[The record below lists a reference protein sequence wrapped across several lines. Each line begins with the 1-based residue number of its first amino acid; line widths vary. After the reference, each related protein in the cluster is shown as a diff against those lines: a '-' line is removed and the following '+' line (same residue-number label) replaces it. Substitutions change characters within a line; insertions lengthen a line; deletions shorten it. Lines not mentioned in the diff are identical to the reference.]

1 MEDLKKLYKETTGL
15 EVASCESLPGA
26 GSNRQY
32 YRITGTDGSTLIG
45 AIGTSRD
52 ENHAFCYLAR
62 HFTEAG
68 LPVPQV
74 IAESKDGLRYLQSDL
89 GDQSLFDALKGGR
102 EAGGRY
108 NARERELLRRTI
120 AALPSM
126 QIRGARALDFTQ
138 CYPQEALDET
148 NVLFDLNYFKYCF
161 LKATGLDFHELKL
174 EASFQL
180 LARDIV
186 SIPGEA
192 FMYRDFQARNV
203 MLDKDGNPFF
213 IDFQGGRRGPVQ
225 YDVASFLWQASA
237 RYPKKLREQMIG
249 VYLQSLKQY
258 QEVSEKQFRQGL
270 QLCVLFRLL
279 QVLGAYGF
287 RGYFERKKHFLESIP
302 PAMEGLREL
311 LAEGGCP
318 YPYLHEVLT
327 ALVAMPQFAPEPKKS
342 VKRADGFRTTDINPY
357 TAHPQDGPAT
367 FSRYDGSGPLV
378 VRVYSFSYG
387 KGIPEDTSGN
397 GGGYVFDCRSTHNP
411 GRYEPYKRL
420 TGLDEP
426 VIRFLEDD
434 GEILVFLESV
444 YKLAD
449 AHITRYLQRGFTSL
463 MFSFGCTGGQ
473 HRSVY
478 CAQHLAEYVHRKYGI
493 EVHVCHREQGI
504 EQTFSPARA
513 MVFAAGLGTRLKPLT
528 DTMPKALVPVGGK
541 PLLEH
546 LLVKLKA
553 AGFRDVVINV
563 HHFADM
569 IEDWCQQH
577 PMGMHIWF
585 SDEREQLLETGG
597 GIKHAVPLL
606 RDAQDGFLIH
616 NVDILSNA
624 DLRALAEAGRGSAA
638 TLLVSERE
646 TQRYLL
652 FDDDMR
658 LVGWINTAT
667 GEVRSP
673 YPHLLSNPSPL
684 TSNRY
689 HKYAFAGIHYM
700 NPRLFRFFDDFPERF
715 SIIDFYLKVCAD
727 EPIYGHVQ
735 PDLRLLDVGKADSLS
750 AAESMI
756 ETLTK
761 NN

>member
-1 MEDLKKLYKETTGL
+1 MEELKKLYKEATGL
-15 EVASCESLPGA
+15 EVSEVETIPGA

-32 YRITGTDGSTLIG
+32 YRLKGNDGSTLIG
-45 AIGTSRD
+45 AVGTSRD
-52 ENHAFCYLAR
+52 ENHAFCYLAK
-62 HFTEAG
+62 HFVEAG

-74 IAESKDGLRYLQSDL
+74 VAESKDGLRYLQSDL
-89 GDQSLFDALKGGR
+89 GNQSLFDALKGGR

-108 NARERELLRRTI
+108 NAHEKELLRRTI
-120 AALPSM
+120 AALPAM
-126 QIRGARALDFTQ
+126 QILGAHELDFTQ

-180 LARDIV
+180 MARDIV
-186 SIPGEA
+186 NIPGGA

-203 MLDKDGNPFF
+203 MLDAKGTPYF
-213 IDFQGGRRGPVQ
+213 IDFQGGRKGPVQ

-237 RYPKKLREQMIG
+237 RYPKALRAELIK

-258 QEVSEKQFRQGL
+258 QEVSEKKFRQGL

-302 PAMEGLREL
+302 PAMENLRDL
-311 LAEGGCP
+311 LNEGGCP
-318 YPYLHEVLT
+318 YPYLNEVLT
-327 ALVAMPQFAPEPKKS
+327 QLVSMPQFQPEPKES
-342 VKRADGFRTTDINPY
+342 TKRADGLKTTELNPY
-357 TAHPQDGPAT
+357 TAHPLDGPPT
-367 FSRYDGSGPLV
+367 FSRYDAQGPLV
-378 VRVYSFSYG
+378 VRVFSFSYR

-411 GRYEPYKRL
+411 GRYEPYKKL

-434 GEILVFLESV
+434 GEILTFLESV

-449 AHITRYLQRGFTSL
+449 AHVRRYLQRGFTNL
-463 MFSFGCTGGQ
+463 MFCFGCTGGQ

-478 CAQHLAEYVHRKYGI
+478 SAQHLAEHIHKKFGV
-493 EVHVCHREQGI
+493 EVHICHREQGI
-504 EQTFSPARA
+504 EQVLTPGRA
-513 MVFAAGLGTRLKPLT
+513 MIFAAGLGTRLKPLT

-541 PLLEH
+541 PLLEYQ
-546 LLVKLKA
+546 LEKLKA
-553 AGFRDVVINV
+553 AGFTDVVINV

-569 IEDWCQQH
+569 IEEWCQQN
-577 PMGMHIWF
+577 PMRLRILF
-585 SDEREQLLETGG
+585 SDEREKLLETGG
-597 GIKHAVPLL
+597 GIKHAAPLL

-616 NVDILSNA
+616 NVDILSNV
-624 DLRALAEAGRGSAA
+624 DLAAFKEAGKGRAA

-658 LVGWINTAT
+658 LVGWTNVAT

-673 YPHLLSNPSPL
+673 YENLNPQH
-684 TSNRY
+684 Y

-700 NPRLFRFFDDFPERF
+700 NPSLFRYFDEFPDKF
-715 SIIDFYLKVCAD
+715 GIIDFYLQVCKL
-727 EPIYGHVQ
+727 EPIYGYIQ
-735 PDLRLLDVGKADSLS
+735 PDLRLMDVGKLDTL
-750 AAESMI
+750 AEA
-756 ETLTK
+756 EAFVAGQ
-761 NN
+761 

>member
-1 MEDLKKLYKETTGL
+1 MEELKRLYKETTGL
-15 EVASCESLPGA
+15 DIADVEVIPGS
-26 GSNRQY
+26 GSNRKY
-32 YRITGTDGSTLIG
+32 YRLKGTDGSTLIG
-45 AIGTSRD
+45 VIGTSRD
-52 ENHAFCYLAR
+52 ENHAFCYLAK
-62 HFTEAG
+62 HFTEVG

-74 IAESKDGLRYLQSDL
+74 IAESKNGLRYLQSDL
-89 GDQSLFDALKGGR
+89 GNLSLFDALKGGR

-108 NARERELLRRTI
+108 NAHEKELLKRAI
-120 AALPSM
+120 AALPAM
-126 QIRGARALDFTQ
+126 QIRGAQGLDFTQ

-180 LARDIV
+180 MARDIV
-186 SIPGEA
+186 NIPGGS

-203 MLDKDGNPFF
+203 MLDDNGNPFF
-213 IDFQGGRRGPVQ
+213 IDFQGGRRGPIG

-237 RYPKKLREQMIG
+237 KYPKALRQDLIK
-249 VYLQSLKQY
+249 VYLQNLKQY
-258 QEVSEKQFRQGL
+258 REINEKRFLQDL

-302 PAMEGLREL
+302 PAMESLREL
-311 LAEGGCP
+311 LHEGGCP
-318 YPYLHEVLT
+318 YPYLNEVLNE
-327 ALVAMPQFAPEPKKS
+327 LVSLPQFKQEEKEE
-342 VKRADGFRTTDINPY
+342 VKRADGYKTTELNPY

-367 FSRYDGSGPLV
+367 FSRYDAQGPLV
-378 VRVYSFSYG
+378 VRVYSFSYK

-411 GRYEPYKRL
+411 GRYEPYKQL

-434 GEILVFLESV
+434 GEILTFLESV

-449 AHITRYLQRGFTSL
+449 AHVKRYMQRGFTNL
-463 MFSFGCTGGQ
+463 MFCFGCTGGQ

-478 CAQHLAEYVHRKYGI
+478 SAQHLAEHIHKKFGI
-493 EVHVCHREQGI
+493 EVHICHREQRV
-504 EQTFSPARA
+504 EQVLSPARC

-528 DTMPKALVPVGGK
+528 DTMPKALVHVAGK

-546 LLVKLKA
+546 LLDKLKA
-553 AGFRDVVINV
+553 FGFNDVVINV

-569 IEDWCQQH
+569 IEEWCQAH
-577 PMGMHIWF
+577 PSGMHIWF

-624 DLRALAEAGRGSAA
+624 DLSALAEAGRGRAA

-646 TQRYLL
+646 TKRYLL

-658 LVGWINTAT
+658 LVGWTNIET
-667 GEVRSP
+667 GAVRSP
-673 YPHLLSNPSPL
+673 YSNLDPKL
-684 TSNRY
+684 Y
-689 HKYAFAGIHYM
+689 HKLAFAGIHYM
-700 NPRLFRFFDDFPERF
+700 NPRLFKYFDEWGDKF
-715 SIIDFYLKVCAD
+715 SIIDFYLKVCD
-727 EPIYGHVQ
+727 KEPIYGHVQ
-735 PDLRLLDVGKADSLS
+735 DNLRLLDVGKLNTLKE
-750 AAESMI
+750 AE
-756 ETLTK
+756 EFVK
-761 NN
+761 N